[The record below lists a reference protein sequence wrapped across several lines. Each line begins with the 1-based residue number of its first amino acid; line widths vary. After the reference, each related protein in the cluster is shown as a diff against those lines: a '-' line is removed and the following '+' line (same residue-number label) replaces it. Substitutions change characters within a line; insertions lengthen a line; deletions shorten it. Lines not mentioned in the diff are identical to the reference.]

1 MSYCMNHDGKEY
13 KLKTTVSE
21 RDLGVIISSDLKWH
35 DQVTSATAKAQ
46 RTLGLIK
53 RTFTY
58 FDVEMVKS
66 LYTTFVRPLLEF
78 AIPAWQPYL
87 QRDIDELEKVQ
98 RRATKLVPQLK
109 KISYEKR
116 LKAMGLT
123 TLEKRRAR
131 GDLIQQYR
139 FKQNIDQINWY
150 KNPKPASSVTSSG
163 PAFSEE
169 FFPDLVKRIKS
180 KEGPV
185 KKALDPDKANEIR
198 KNMSMHEPV
207 KMKVEDALS
216 LKIQCDLSDE
226 QYQIIRNSSL
236 LQNANIYPSLHK
248 ILTEKKKCYP
258 DNMIFSET
266 SAVCSLQSLFN
277 HTV

>member
-1 MSYCMNHDGKEY
+1 MTHDGKEY
-13 KLKTTVSE
+13 KLKTTASE

-35 DQVTSATAKAQ
+35 DQVTSATATAQ
-46 RTLGLIK
+46 RTLGPIK

-66 LYTTFVRPLLEF
+66 LYTTFVRPLIEF

-116 LKAMGLT
+116 LKAMGLI

-163 PAFSEE
+163 PAFSVRGNKYRLERE
-169 FFPDLVKRIKS
+169 
-180 KEGPV
+180 
-185 KKALDPDKANEIR
+185 
-198 KNMSMHEPV
+198 
-207 KMKVEDALS
+207 
-216 LKIQCDLSDE
+216 
-226 QYQIIRNSSL
+226 
-236 LQNANIYPSLHK
+236 
-248 ILTEKKKCYP
+248 
-258 DNMIFSET
+258 
-266 SAVCSLQSLFN
+266 
-277 HTV
+277 